1 MVGVIGHLI
10 GFGDIGLHYFV
21 NNNKFYPLI
30 TIHYF
35 VGKDFSNNVG
45 YFVHHPL
52 HWAKSIFGLGLES
65 LKWY

>member
-1 MVGVIGHLI
+1 MLLI
-10 GFGDIGLHYFV
+10 IISFIL
-21 NNNKFYPLI
+21 LL
-30 TIHYF
+30 TIHYC
-35 VGKDFSNNVG
+35 VNKDFSNNVG